1 MKTKTRRKIAT
12 TAAAAAI
19 AIAMSAPANAQE
31 FFKLATLGPG
41 SSPYLVMSTFA
52 QLVGQKLPGVTIQV
66 NATGAA
72 TQHQIQATKGDLDF
86 FMLSP
91 TVFDAFK
98 TKTAMYAKIED
109 APELSKNVRNVLA
122 FPIGSYHVITNADSG
137 ITTYED
143 FKGKKLFLG
152 PPGGGA
158 TVTMINL
165 VQAITGYEQGKDYEL
180 VRLGWEAAAQAV
192 QDDRL
197 DVYANPTIAP
207 SPVIQQIAISK
218 KIRFIGISDE
228 ALEKDEVKKVTN
240 RPGGVVEMI
249 DPKLYGPNVVNTA
262 PVRAIATIVSI
273 ATRASLDDESVYKI
287 TKAFWEAAKDS
298 YDRYPWLRNVK
309 LEDAF
314 KDLNAPLHPG
324 AVKYYQEIGMKIP
337 ENLMPPKS

>member
-1 MKTKTRRKIAT
+1 MTRFKRM
-12 TAAAAAI
+12 TAALAAV
-19 AIAMSAPANAQE
+19 AMAAGLSGSASAQD
-31 FFKLATLGPG
+31 FYKLATLGPG

-72 TQHQIQATKGDLDF
+72 TQHMIEATKDDLDF

-91 TVFDAFK
+91 TVFEAFK

-109 APELSKNVRNVLA
+109 APERSKLVRNVLA
-122 FPIGSYHVITNADSG
+122 FPIGAYHVITNADSG
-137 ITTYED
+137 ITKYED

-165 VQAITGYEQGKDYEL
+165 VKAITGYEQGKDYEL

-218 KIRFIGISDE
+218 KIRFIGVAD
-228 ALEKDEVKKVTN
+228 ADFEKDPVKAVVN
-240 RPGGVVEMI
+240 RPGGVVETI
-249 DPKLYGPNVVNTA
+249 DPKLYGANVVNDA
-262 PVRAIATIVSI
+262 PVKSIASIVSI
-273 ATRASLDDESVYKI
+273 ATRASLSDDVVYKI
-287 TKAFWEAAKDS
+287 TKAFWEAAKEN
-298 YDRYPWLRNVK
+298 YERYPWLRNVK
-309 LEDAF
+309 LEEALR
-314 KDLNAPLHPG
+314 DLNAPLHPG
-324 AVKYYQEIGMKIP
+324 AVRYYQEIGMKLPADLI
-337 ENLMPPKS
+337 PPK

>member
-1 MKTKTRRKIAT
+1 MTGFKRM
-12 TAAAAAI
+12 AAALAAV
-19 AIAMSAPANAQE
+19 AMAAGFSGSASAQD
-31 FFKLATLGPG
+31 FYKLATLGPG

-72 TQHQIQATKGDLDF
+72 TQHLIEAAKGDLDF
-86 FMLSP
+86 FMTSP
-91 TVFDAFK
+91 TVFEAAK

-109 APELSKNVRNVLA
+109 APERAKEVRNVLA
-122 FPIGSYHVITNADSG
+122 FPIGAYHVITSADSG
-137 ITTYED
+137 ITKYED

-165 VQAITGYEQGKDYEL
+165 VKAITGYEQGKDYEL

-218 KIRFIGISDE
+218 KIRFIGVSD
-228 ALEKDEVKKVTN
+228 ADFEKDAVKKVVN
-240 RPGGVVEMI
+240 RPGGVVESI
-249 DPKLYGPNVVNTA
+249 DPNLYGSNVANKE
-262 PVRAIATIVSI
+262 PVKSIASIVSI
-273 ATRASLDDESVYKI
+273 ATRASLSDDVVYKI
-287 TKAFWEAAKDS
+287 TKAFWESAKEN
-298 YDRYPWLRNVK
+298 YERYPWLRNVK
-309 LEDAF
+309 LEEAL

-324 AVKYYQEIGMKIP
+324 AAKYYQEIGMKLPADLI
-337 ENLMPPKS
+337 PPK

>member
-1 MKTKTRRKIAT
+1 MRGKHLFAAT
-12 TAAAAAI
+12 AAAI
-19 AIAMSAPANAQE
+19 ALTMTVTAPAKAQD
-31 FFKLATLGPG
+31 FYKLATLGPG

-72 TQHQIQATKGDLDF
+72 TQHMIEATKDELDF
-86 FMLSP
+86 FMTSP
-91 TVFDAFK
+91 TVFQAFK

-109 APELSKNVRNVLA
+109 APERSKLIRNVLA
-122 FPIGSYHVITNADSG
+122 FPIGSYHIITNADSG
-137 ITTYED
+137 ITKFED

-158 TVTMINL
+158 TVTMISL
-165 VQAITGYEQGKDYEL
+165 VKAITGYEQGKDYEL

-228 ALEKDEVKKVTN
+228 ALAKDEVKKVTD
-240 RPGGVVEMI
+240 RPGGVIEMI
-249 DPKLYGPNVVNTA
+249 DPKLYGANVANTS

-273 ATRASLDDESVYKI
+273 ATRASLADDVVYKI
-287 TKAFWEAAKDS
+287 TKAFWESAKQS

-337 ENLMPPKS
+337 EALMPPKS

>member
-1 MKTKTRRKIAT
+1 MRGKHLLAA
-12 TAAAAAI
+12 TAAAVALAI
-19 AIAMSAPANAQE
+19 AVTTPAKAQD
-31 FFKLATLGPG
+31 FYKLATLGPG

-72 TQHQIQATKGDLDF
+72 TQHMIEATKDELDF
-86 FMLSP
+86 FMTSP
-91 TVFDAFK
+91 TVFQAFK

-109 APELSKNVRNVLA
+109 APERSKLVRNVLA
-122 FPIGSYHVITNADSG
+122 FPIGSYHIITNADSG
-137 ITTYED
+137 ITKFED

-158 TVTMINL
+158 TITMISL
-165 VQAITGYEQGKDYEL
+165 VKAITGYEQGKDYEL
-180 VRLGWEAAAQAV
+180 VRLGWEAAVQAV

-228 ALEKDEVKKVTN
+228 ALEKDEVKKVTD

-249 DPKLYGPNVVNTA
+249 DPKLYGANVANTS

-273 ATRASLDDESVYKI
+273 ATRASLADDVVYKI
-287 TKAFWEAAKDS
+287 TKAFWESAKES

-337 ENLMPPKS
+337 EALMPPKS